1 MADPTLQSLQKLA
14 QDHGIRMIDVR
25 YADLAGAWHHVTLPV
40 AKLDERLLEEGV
52 AFDSSSVAGFKR
64 VEGGDMVVVPDP
76 ATAAIEPFFSTPTL
90 AMIGSLREADTL
102 APYARD
108 PRTIAARAEALLR
121 SFGPADRSLWSPE
134 FEFYVFDHITSSNT
148 NNRAAYE
155 IDSDTGHWRTGDE
168 QPRHLGLRVPYQGGY
183 HLMPPLDDLHD
194 LRSSMCLAIEEAGI
208 PVKYHHHEVGG
219 AGQCEIEIGFL
230 PLLAAGDAV
239 MTIKYLIRMVARKHN
254 RIATFMPKPLINE
267 AGSGMHFHQMLFSGA
282 KPAFFDEKGHA
293 MLSDLARS
301 YIAGLLRHAPAL
313 LAITN
318 PSSNSYRRLT
328 TGFEAPTRLFYG
340 LANRSAAVR
349 IPKQARRP
357 EEKRIEFRCPDGTC
371 NPYLALAAQLLAGL
385 DGIRHKLDPAALGFG
400 PYDFNV
406 FKLPEAERE
415 KIRSA
420 PGSLEEALQALEAD
434 CAFLLPGQVFPEDFV
449 PTWTKLL
456 REKGVEPMKRRT
468 HPYEIELYFDV

>member
-1 MADPTLQSLQKLA
+1 LTGATLSSLQRLA
-14 QDHGIRMIDVR
+14 RDRNARMIDIR
-25 YADLAGAWHHVTLPV
+25 YTDLAGAWHHVTLPA

-52 AFDSSSVAGFKR
+52 SFDSSSVAGFKR

-76 ATAAIEPFFSTPTL
+76 ATATLEPFFAEPTL
-90 AMIGSLREADTL
+90 AMIGTIREADTL
-102 APYARD
+102 EPYARD
-108 PRTIAARAEALLR
+108 PRTIAQRAEALLA
-121 SFGPADRSLWSPE
+121 SLGLADRSLWSPE
-134 FEFYVFDHITSSNT
+134 FEFYVFDHIASTNT
-148 NNRAAYE
+148 NNRSSYE
-155 IDSDTGHWRTGDE
+155 IDAETGHWRTGTE
-168 QPRHLGLRVPYQGGY
+168 NSRHLGLRVPYQGGY

-194 LRSSMCLAIEEAGI
+194 LRSAMCLAIQDAGI

-239 MTIKYLIRMVARKHN
+239 MIIKYLIRMVARKHN
-254 RIATFMPKPLINE
+254 RIATFMPKPLNNE
-267 AGSGMHFHQMLFSGA
+267 AGSGMHFHQMLLAG
-282 KPAFFDEKGHA
+282 PQPLFFDPKGHA
-293 MLSDLARS
+293 GLSDLARS
-301 YIAGLLRHAPAL
+301 YVAGLLLHAPAL

-385 DGIRHKLDPAALGFG
+385 DGVRQKLDPSAMGFG

-406 FKLPEAERE
+406 FQLPEAERE

-420 PGSLEEALQALEAD
+420 PASLEESLQALERD
-434 CAFLLPGQVFPEDFV
+434 CEFLQPGRVFPEDFV
-449 PTWTKLL
+449 PVWTKLL

-468 HPYEIELYFDV
+468 HPYEVELYFDV